1 MADEG
6 FEPSRASR
14 LDPVLDFLRLLWN
27 IEHRLKR
34 ASKRMRNT
42 LGITGPQ
49 RLVLRIVGQFPGMSA
64 GELAE
69 IVHLH
74 PSTITGILQRLVQ
87 KGLLVRERHPLD
99 SRRVRLKVQPRG
111 KRLTQSPTGTV
122 EFAVAHALA
131 HATARDIRGARQVL
145 SAIATALAADS
156 NR

>member
-1 MADEG
+1 MADES
-6 FEPSRASR
+6 FEQSRASR

-34 ASKRMRNT
+34 TSKRMRST

-49 RLVLRIVGQFPGMSA
+49 RLVLRIVGQFPGVSA

-74 PSTITGILQRLVQ
+74 PSTITGVLQRLVQ
-87 KGLLVRERHPLD
+87 KGLLARERDPLD

-111 KRLTQSPTGTV
+111 KRLTQSPAGTV
-122 EFAVAHALA
+122 EFAVAHVLA
-131 HATARDIRGARQVL
+131 DAPARDVRAARQVL
-145 SAIATALAADS
+145 SALATALVAEAID
-156 NR
+156 